1 MSTKKGRQAPKSKRR
16 GVKSLQQKIF
26 PYILIAPNTFI
37 FLCFII
43 IPALCGFYY
52 SLTEWEG
59 IGEPVFIGLANYVKA
74 FGDVKFWQAFIRT
87 VKYVVITLPLIIV
100 ISLLLANLM
109 IQKIPGKGIF
119 RAVIYWPA
127 MISYIVTGVAF
138 KFIFGDSTGIINY
151 LIELMGGTGIE
162 WLMDSNHALAVV
174 VMATLWSC
182 AGYYMIMFMSGL
194 QSIPI
199 SYYEAAKIDGASAF
213 QRFMKITLPLIK
225 PTLFLVL
232 ILGFLGLFKAYGM
245 VISLTGGGP
254 ASATKFVVQY
264 VYEKAF
270 QEYSM
275 GYACTLSILLMVIL
289 AVFTILQFKVSKGG
303 EVND

>member
-1 MSTKKGRQAPKSKRR
+1 MRVQKEKNTSKSKRR

-26 PYILIAPNTFI
+26 PYILIAPNAMI

-43 IPALCGFYY
+43 IPAFFGIYY
-52 SLTEWEG
+52 SMTDWQG
-59 IGEPVFIGLANYVKA
+59 IGEPVFVGLGNYTKA
-74 FGDVKFWQAFIRT
+74 FGDTKFWQAFVRT
-87 VKYVVITLPLIIV
+87 VKYAVITLPV
-100 ISLLLANLM
+100 VMVASLLLANLM
-109 IQKIPGKGIF
+109 IQSIPGKGVF
-119 RAVIYWPA
+119 RAIIYWPA
-127 MISYIVTGVAF
+127 MISFIVTGVAF

-151 LIELMGGTGIE
+151 LLKMMGGSSVE
-162 WLMDSNHALAVV
+162 WLMDKDHALAVV
-174 VMATLWSC
+174 IMATVWSC

-213 QRFMKITLPLIK
+213 QRFMRITLPLIR
-225 PTLFLVL
+225 PTTFLVL

-275 GYACTLSILLMVIL
+275 GYACTLSILLLVIL
-289 AVFTILQFKVSKGG
+289 AFFTILQFKVSKGG
-303 EVND
+303 EIND

>member
-1 MSTKKGRQAPKSKRR
+1 MKNKKSSSGNKRR
-16 GVKSLQQKIF
+16 GVKSLQQTIF
-26 PYILIAPNTFI
+26 PYFLIAPNTLI

-43 IPALCGFYY
+43 IPAIYGVYY
-52 SLTEWEG
+52 SLTEWQG
-59 IGEPVFIGLANYVKA
+59 VGTPVFVGIANYQKA
-74 FGDVKFWQAFIRT
+74 FHDAKFWQSFGRT
-87 VKYVVITLPLIIV
+87 VKYALISLPLIML

-109 IQKIPGKGIF
+109 IQDIPGKGFF

-127 MISYIVTGVAF
+127 MISFIVTGVAF
-138 KFIFGDSTGIINY
+138 KFIFGDATGIINY
-151 LIELMGGTGIE
+151 LLELMGKNSVE
-162 WLMDSNHALAVV
+162 WLMDGKHALAVV
-174 VMATLWSC
+174 IIATIWSC

-199 SYYEAAKIDGASAF
+199 SYYEAARIDGANAF
-213 QRFMKITLPLIK
+213 QRFVLITLPLIR
-225 PTLFLVL
+225 PTTFLVM

-275 GYACTLSILLMVIL
+275 GYACTLSIILMVIL
-289 AVFTILQFKVSKGG
+289 AMFTILQFKVSKGG
-303 EVND
+303 AIDD